1 MCDQLPEIWFLF
13 RSLVAQP
20 LHDLSENS
28 QVLLNSVKEQLR
40 ILISNLVLKFGVT
53 VERKNLK
60 QINLRDSVVVVAVVK
75 VESKLVQDYFFR
87 EKRFHLLLV
96 LFKVNPISK
105 FKNILPLFSNN
116 NPVPGGNKLL
126 KRASPQPTRLVVFEP
141 FLIKHFLKMVPTDLV
156 FYLRH

>member
-1 MCDQLPEIWFLF
+1 MCDQLSEIWFLF

-40 ILISNLVLKFGVT
+40 ILICNLVLKFGVT
-53 VERKNLK
+53 VERKHLK
-60 QINLRDSVVVVAVVK
+60 QIDLRDSVVVVAVVK
-75 VESKLVQDYFFR
+75 VESKLVQNYFFR

-105 FKNILPLFSNN
+105 FKNILPLFSDN

-126 KRASPQPTRLVVFEP
+126 KRSSPQPTRLVVFEP
-141 FLIKHFLKMVPTDLV
+141 FLIKHFLKMVPADLV
-156 FYLRH
+156 LYLRH